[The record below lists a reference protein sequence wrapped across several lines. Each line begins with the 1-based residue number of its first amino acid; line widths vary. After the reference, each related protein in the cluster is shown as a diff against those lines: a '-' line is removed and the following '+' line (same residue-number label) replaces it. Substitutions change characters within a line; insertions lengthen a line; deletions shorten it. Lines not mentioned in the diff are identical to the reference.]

1 MNDEALLNMLKQDL
15 EILHAQKDDYLKSLL
30 KLSRSLIAREGI
42 VLAPEPDSEDGG
54 LMVMYAAWLYR
65 KRANDEAVMP
75 RMLRYALNNRLM
87 PQKEGAGNAT

>member
-1 MNDEALLNMLKQDL
+1 M
-15 EILHAQKDDYLKSLL
+15 
-30 KLSRSLIAREGI
+30 
-42 VLAPEPDSEDGG
+42 LAPEPDSEDGG